1 MAGVQG
7 IQWKVKLVAREG
19 PEAVRVRIEP
29 LESNRT
35 PQALVTNL
43 AGGYVS
49 FELPTTPRL
58 SRTYSVVHQ
67 DPQGLEYIVKNVRG
81 GRASRFYHTVLQP
94 GDVLEMMDFGNSLWQ
109 PEWDHTPQHFFAF
122 AGGIGTSP
130 VIACMERALNSH
142 VGHRFTLYQS
152 SRSERRRLF
161 KKELDALERHPHCSV
176 YELYTESQNQ
186 ANPNAGRI
194 TRERVKQWLLH
205 HPELA
210 SSTFLICAPHGMMEE
225 VHRGLDGLG
234 IPQAKRFT
242 EHFTNRP
249 LSHEASVEHPAAN
262 GAQRPE
268 CTLEIEQDNGAHTFT
283 MHGEGQS
290 ILHAAHAAGIDVP
303 SSCSGGICL
312 SCQAQVIE
320 GEVQPHGISGLTEE
334 EKARGMVLCCRSQPK
349 SNTLKLRLVN

>member
-1 MAGVQG
+1 MAGAQG
-7 IQWKVKLVAREG
+7 IQWKVESVEREG

-29 LESNRT
+29 LESAA
-35 PQALVTNL
+35 ALSTNL

-49 FELPTTPRL
+49 FSLPTSPRL
-58 SRTYSVVHQ
+58 PRTYSVVHQ
-67 DPQGLEYIVKNVRG
+67 DAMGLEYIVKNVRG
-81 GRASRFYHTVLQP
+81 GRASKFFHTALQA

-109 PEWDHTPQHFFAF
+109 PEWDHTPQHFIAF

-130 VIACMERALNSH
+130 IIACMHRALNSS

-161 KKELDALERHPHCSV
+161 KRELDSLERHPLCSV

-186 ANPNAGRI
+186 ANPHAGRI
-194 TRERVKQWLLH
+194 TRERVKQWLQH

-225 VHRGLDGLG
+225 VHRGLDALEV
-234 IPQAKRFT
+234 PQEKRFT

-249 LSHEASVEHPAAN
+249 LSHEAAVVHTVART
-262 GAQRPE
+262 AQRPE
-268 CTLEIEQDNGAHTFT
+268 CTLEIEQDSGAQTFT

-290 ILHAAHAAGIDVP
+290 ILQAARAAGVDVP

-320 GEVQPHGISGLTEE
+320 GEVQPHGISGLTEA

-349 SNTLKLRLVN
+349 SSKLKLRLLN